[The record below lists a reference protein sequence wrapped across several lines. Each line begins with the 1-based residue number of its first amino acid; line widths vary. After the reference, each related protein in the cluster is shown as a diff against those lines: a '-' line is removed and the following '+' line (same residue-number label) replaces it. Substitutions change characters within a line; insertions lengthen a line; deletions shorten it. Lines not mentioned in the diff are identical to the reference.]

1 MIFDVRLPPEE
12 MENISPP
19 AGSKHSVTAT
29 AEIAAISGALRRN
42 EFRCRSPNLQLG
54 KFNDDPLTR

>member
-19 AGSKHSVTAT
+19 VGSKHSVTAT

-42 EFRCRSPNLQLG
+42 EFRCRSPNQLG